1 MGSDKVKKL
10 KFPAGSVI
18 FHEKMTPQGLY
29 IVESGTVEVFQWRK
43 NRQSKI
49 RLGVVGKGEFLGELA
64 LLSDQPH
71 SSNALT
77 ISDVTVILVTK
88 EAFDEQ
94 IKANPAWLVAL
105 IKGLVAK
112 LHRTN
117 EIVRRNGV
125 VDQSL
130 NSTVNALE
138 ENHRR
143 EKANKNSKRKAS

>member
-1 MGSDKVKKL
+1 MGSDKFKKL
-10 KFPAGSVI
+10 QFPAGSVI
-18 FHEKMTPQGLY
+18 FQDKMMPKGLY
-29 IVESGTVEVFQWRK
+29 IIESGTIEVFQWRK

-71 SSNALT
+71 SSNAIA
-77 ISDVTVILVTK
+77 ISDVRVVLLTK

-94 IKANPAWLVAL
+94 LKSNPAWLVSL

-125 VDQSL
+125 IDEVL

-138 ENHRR
+138 QSHKR
-143 EKANKNSKRKAS
+143 EKANKQVKKKAS